1 MFAYLQ
7 VLNPIICLGINA
19 FFHVTSFRFI
29 SKLGMLKS
37 IIIGFLLGLLGLFLL
52 EYYIFIKVEIAKIT
66 FLYNLTT
73 NLIIYSA
80 LGYCYFHFVNLGETA
95 RRIRILRE
103 IHESKDGLTMTEIL
117 KHYNAKEIVE
127 KRLAR
132 LLSNGQVV
140 YKDDK
145 YYIGKYTVL
154 LIAKI
159 ITMLKLI
166 IFGKITDLTY
176 SGFK

>member
-37 IIIGFLLGLLGLFLL
+37 IVLGFLLGLFSLFLL
-52 EYYIFIKVEIAKIT
+52 EYLIFIKAGIAINT
-66 FLYNLTT
+66 FLFNLTT

-80 LGYCYFHFVNLGETA
+80 LGYCYFHFINLGETA

-103 IHESKDGLTMTEIL
+103 IHESEDGLTEKEIL

-132 LLSNGQVV
+132 LLDNKQVI
-140 YKDDK
+140 YKDGR
-145 YYIGKYTVL
+145 YFIGKPLILWISKIML
-154 LIAKI
+154 LMKI
-159 ITMLKLI
+159 LI
-166 IFGKITDLTY
+166 IGKKSEFD
-176 SGFK
+176 